1 MKSTTIENIII
12 VKSKTRLQ
20 QLTEKFNTQA
30 QAKFYINQSKEQF
43 YTKQKAVKKNMA
55 VRKNT
60 QFNTKNPAL
69 EVLEQQQ
76 VIDELQFIE
85 NDITTSAE
93 QEELT
98 LNEAVEE
105 EVSEEH
111 EETET
116 ADSSEDENKKD
127 VGDFSDY
134 EKEHEHFMH
143 ILNRVRN
150 IASKYLKTKV
160 IEREFLANY
169 IFTEKDLIIVVGQD
183 GLVANTAKYVNNIPI
198 IAINPDSERFDG
210 VLLPFVADELDLAIN
225 VVLSG
230 NYRSIHIT
238 MAEVKL
244 NDGQRLLAFNDL
256 FIGPNRHTS
265 ARYRITFNGKSENH
279 SSSGVIV
286 STGAGST
293 GWLSSLFNM
302 ARGINR
308 FAGGREFIEV
318 KPLPKDTDEIIF
330 IVREPFLSK
339 ISQIGITAGKIGR
352 NNELILESQ
361 MPRGGVIFSDGIMT
375 DYLDFNSGA
384 IATIRIAK
392 EKAVLVLK

>member
-1 MKSTTIENIII
+1 MESTSIENVII

-43 YTKQKAVKKNMA
+43 YTKQKAQK
-55 VRKNT
+55 
-60 QFNTKNPAL
+60 
-69 EVLEQQQ
+69 QQQ
-76 VIDELQFIE
+76 V
-85 NDITTSAE
+85 E
-93 QEELT
+93 QENFLFSGNVA
-98 LNEAVEE
+98 NEIISQEE
-105 EVSEEH
+105 KESETVNSYKE
-111 EETET
+111 
-116 ADSSEDENKKD
+116 ANKKD

-134 EKEHEHFMH
+134 EREHDHFMY
-143 ILNRVRN
+143 ILNKVRK
-150 IASKYLKTKV
+150 ISSKYLKTKV

-169 IFTEKDLIIVVGQD
+169 IFTQKDLLIVVGQD

-198 IAINPDSERFDG
+198 IAINPDKERFDG
-210 VLLPFVADELDLAIN
+210 VLLPFVADDLDSAIN
-225 VVLSG
+225 EVLSG
-230 NYRSIHIT
+230 NYKSIHIT

-265 ARYRITFNGKSENH
+265 VRYKITFNGKSENH
-279 SSSGVIV
+279 SSSGIIV

-302 ARGINR
+302 ARGINK
-308 FAGGREFIEV
+308 FAGGNEFIKV
-318 KPLPKDTDEIIF
+318 KPLPKDTNEIVF

-339 ISQIGITAGKIGR
+339 ISQIGITAGKINR
-352 NNELILESQ
+352 YNELILESQ
-361 MPRGGVIFSDGIMT
+361 MPRDGVIFSDGIMN

-392 EKAVLVLK
+392 EKAILVLK